1 MANENKRLN
10 IPIDD
15 DLHKILKVQVINES
29 TTIGK
34 YVIEAIKEKLQ
45 RAGVLND

>member
-15 DLHKILKVQVINES
+15 DLHKILKVQVINKG
-29 TTIGK
+29 TTLGK

-45 RAGVLND
+45 REGVLND

>member
-1 MANENKRLN
+1 MANDTKRLN
-10 IPIDD
+10 IPIEDE
-15 DLHKILKVQVINES
+15 LHKILKVEVINNN